1 MFYRIYV
8 VLVVSLA
15 RYLVADMHQD
25 ISYAIKTGGFD
36 PKANK
41 DLAITFDREMPG
53 RHGDIPKYL
62 AGGVKLVFG
71 AIFPGREFWSPT
83 ILEKL
88 ERLYGSWHSST
99 VPILGSLDDVI
110 EHISIYRSFV
120 KRYRDRLA
128 LISRPGDLDRLVRS
142 DKIGILISLEGAD
155 PISRLEDLEILWLL
169 GVRSVTITWNYDN
182 RYASSCRSKKDY
194 GLTEEGEE
202 LVRIANNLG
211 IILDISHTGRRTALD
226 VLSASKL
233 PVIASHSN
241 YAAIHRNMRNVDDEI
256 LEGIKRVG
264 GVVGFTM
271 ITSTIGEKP
280 SIDSLAR
287 HIIEVWRRFGS
298 DVLAIGTD
306 YFGIERTP
314 EGLEDIS
321 KIQRLFERLAEMG
334 MGDND
339 LRKLGWENVE
349 RVIRAH
355 EQRWNED
362 LGA

>member
-1 MFYRIYV
+1 
-8 VLVVSLA
+8 
-15 RYLVADMHQD
+15 
-25 ISYAIKTGGFD
+25 
-36 PKANK
+36 
-41 DLAITFDREMPG
+41 
-53 RHGDIPKYL
+53 
-62 AGGVKLVFG
+62 
-71 AIFPGREFWSPT
+71 
-83 ILEKL
+83 
-88 ERLYGSWHSST
+88 
-99 VPILGSLDDVI
+99 
-110 EHISIYRSFV
+110 
-120 KRYRDRLA
+120 
-128 LISRPGDLDRLVRS
+128 
-142 DKIGILISLEGAD
+142 
-155 PISRLEDLEILWLL
+155 
-169 GVRSVTITWNYDN
+169 
-182 RYASSCRSKKDY
+182 
-194 GLTEEGEE
+194 
-202 LVRIANNLG
+202 
-211 IILDISHTGRRTALD
+211 
-226 VLSASKL
+226 
-233 PVIASHSN
+233 
-241 YAAIHRNMRNVDDEI
+241 MRNVDDEI